1 VIGEIEKR
9 FPVEFDNLL
18 DLVDDWALPSQQ
30 ARNDKRVSSTM
41 HELQA
46 FYDRMLPQ
54 IKEISAYLDRY
65 SLDVMPPPAV
75 TLLFLGMMLMEIAPA
90 VEIMKTPD
98 VISDYPR
105 ARLIIHPQKDQFKM
119 AAV

>member
-1 VIGEIEKR
+1 MSETEKE
-9 FPVEFDNLL
+9 FPVEFDDLL

-30 ARNDKRVSSTM
+30 VRNDKRVSCSIQ
-41 HELQA
+41 ELQA
-46 FYDRMLPQ
+46 FYDRMLPR

-65 SLDVMPPPAV
+65 PIGAMPPAAV

-90 VEIMKTPD
+90 VEVMKTPD

-105 ARLIIHPQKDQFKM
+105 ERLIIHPQKDQFKV
-119 AAV
+119 AAA